1 MGNRSGF
8 SLIEIMVVIVVLG
21 VVATFAMPRTGRR
34 SPLFQVDT
42 AARSLVRDIEL
53 VRMRA
58 MAAKRVV
65 RVSFDEERAFYTAFM
80 DVSPGRQGD
89 LVETKEEVHASR
101 IVARG
106 SSGGKP
112 GVKLGDGVVFAT
124 GEAGSGPGDLTAGDA
139 IAFENDR
146 VEFDAAGMVIP
157 EGVGGVVF
165 LAHEDDPS
173 AVAAVTISGA
183 GAVRAW
189 RYRNGK
195 WVQ

>member
-1 MGNRSGF
+1 MGSRSGF

-21 VVATFAMPRTGRR
+21 VVATFALPRTGRR

-42 AARSLVRDIEL
+42 ASRAMIRDIEL

-58 MAAKRVV
+58 MAAKRLV
-65 RVSFDEERAFYTAFM
+65 RVQFDEEAGFYTAFM

-89 LVETKEEVHASR
+89 IAETKEEAHASR
-101 IVARG
+101 IIARG
-106 SSGGKP
+106 SSGGIP
-112 GVKLGDGVVFAT
+112 GVKLEDGVVFGA
-124 GEAGSGPGDLTAGDA
+124 GEAGSGPGDLATDDA
-139 IAFENDR
+139 IAFENER
-146 VEFDAAGMVIP
+146 VEFDAAGMVVP
-157 EGVGGVVF
+157 EGSGGVVF
-165 LAHEDDPS
+165 LVHEDDPS

-189 RYRNGK
+189 RYRNGE